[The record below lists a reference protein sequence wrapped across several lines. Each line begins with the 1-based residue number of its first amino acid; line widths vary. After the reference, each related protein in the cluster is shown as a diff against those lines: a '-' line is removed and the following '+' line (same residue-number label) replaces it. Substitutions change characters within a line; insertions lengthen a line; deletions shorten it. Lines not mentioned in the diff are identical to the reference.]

1 MIYLDPE
8 NFQPEQ
14 PAFGIPAVCFTEEH
28 PDYRLSTLVII
39 ICDPHIHI
47 GNLLIQLTGTKF
59 KIEYLSRLRECR
71 EPAERISSCCVMQQ
85 KCLNGSSAFP
95 VAVDWRDLNLG
106 AALCAFVSTTVKKQL
121 GMCISTVLLTCLR
134 IPSGVTCKFSSSYR
148 ACFQWKCRAGCPSCC
163 FREKSAWDVW
173 WDAPPQ
179 YRPHLSVIQ
188 AVLKKASVCRAYA

>member
-71 EPAERISSCCVMQQ
+71 EPAERISSCCAMQQ

-134 IPSGVTCKFSSSYR
+134 IPSGVPCKFLHPTEHAST
-148 ACFQWKCRAGCPSCC
+148 G
-163 FREKSAWDVW
+163 SAE
-173 WDAPPQ
+173 
-179 YRPHLSVIQ
+179 Q
-188 AVLKKASVCRAYA
+188 AVPIAASGRSLLGICGGMHPLSTDLISV